1 MHSKPNLPN
10 FRVIRQTNE
19 FVWTMDG
26 LTGVGGQ
33 QEKREANN

>member
-1 MHSKPNLPN
+1 
-10 FRVIRQTNE
+10 
-19 FVWTMDG
+19 MDG